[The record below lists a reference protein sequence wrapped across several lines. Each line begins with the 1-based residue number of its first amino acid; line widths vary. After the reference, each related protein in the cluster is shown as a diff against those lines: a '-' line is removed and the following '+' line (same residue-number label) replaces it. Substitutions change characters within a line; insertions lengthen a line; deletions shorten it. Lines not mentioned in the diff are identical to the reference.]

1 MRSNSSV
8 FPRLP
13 KGVIKKI
20 LLWVSI
26 PLVAWYISANWYQ
39 LMLIQG
45 RSMMPTYKH
54 LQMVWLDKH
63 TSHYT
68 RGQVV
73 AFSCDNLSGNL
84 VKRIVALPG
93 DRVQIQNGTLY
104 VNGAV
109 SDVYPQEGMFAFSG
123 ILQDEILLGAMEYLV
138 IGDNAQESIDSRYPE
153 VGIIS
158 QRDIHGIVCGS

>member
-1 MRSNSSV
+1 M
-8 FPRLP
+8 L
-13 KGVIKKI
+13 KKI

-45 RSMMPTYKH
+45 RSMMPAYKH
-54 LQMVWLDKH
+54 LQMVVLDKH
-63 TSHYT
+63 TESYT

-73 AFSCDNLSGNL
+73 AFSCESLSGNL
-84 VKRIVALPG
+84 VKRIVAIPG

-104 VNGAV
+104 VNGEV
-109 SDVYPQEGMFAFSG
+109 SDVYPQEEIFEFSG
-123 ILQDEILLGAMEYLV
+123 ILQDELLLGTMEYLV
-138 IGDNAQESIDSRYPE
+138 IGDNVAESIDSRYPE